1 VKRLSVLV
9 PFALLASL
17 TLAGCSAPAAQTAPA
32 PTPQATTEVEVDAPE
47 AEIPAGPSFVDGVLT
62 TDEVVI
68 KITDSKVIPVGEK
81 GNEYGDKP
89 VLAIWYD
96 TTNLGKSDQDITP
109 SEFIFQFEAFQ
120 DNDPNRENT
129 LDVAGLPDD
138 QFLDS
143 QTENI
148 KAGGTV
154 ANAIAYSLDD
164 TTTPVDLVAGRFGDE
179 IGRMTFKLG

>member
-1 VKRLSVLV
+1 MKRLSAIV
-9 PFALLASL
+9 PFALLTCLALTGCTAS
-17 TLAGCSAPAAQTAPA
+17 GAQTAPA
-32 PTPQATTEVEVDAPE
+32 PASQATTEVEVDAPE
-47 AEIPAGPSFVDGVLT
+47 DETPDGPSFVDGVLT

-68 KITDSKVIPVGEK
+68 NITDSKVIPVGEK

-96 TTNLGKSDQDITP
+96 TTNLGTSDQDITP
-109 SEFIFQFEAFQ
+109 SEFILQFEAFQ

-129 LDVAGLPDD
+129 LDVSGLPDD
-138 QFLDS
+138 QYLES
-143 QTENI
+143 QMENI

-154 ANAIAYSLDD
+154 ANAVAYSLDD